1 MEPPADPA
9 EPSDPADP
17 SDPSDRAQARAK
29 PQGKWAL
36 VRSLNHALK
45 TYAVLP
51 VRPARGGGGC
61 TLGIPPRASV
71 SPPGRNGMSGN
82 GWQRPGCVQT
92 DPLPTPTPAPHAF
105 PDSQSEL
112 GPSRPSLRREL
123 LHITNGNVGSR

>member
-17 SDPSDRAQARAK
+17 SDRAEARAK

-82 GWQRPGCVQT
+82 GWQSTRVCADSPPPHPGASC
-92 DPLPTPTPAPHAF
+92 LP
-105 PDSQSEL
+105 
-112 GPSRPSLRREL
+112 
-123 LHITNGNVGSR
+123 

>member
-17 SDPSDRAQARAK
+17 SDPSDRAEARAK

-51 VRPARGGGGC
+51 VRPARGGGDC

-82 GWQRPGCVQT
+82 GWQSTRVC
-92 DPLPTPTPAPHAF
+92 A
-105 PDSQSEL
+105 DSPPPPPRRL
-112 GPSRPSLRREL
+112 MPSLTPRVNL
-123 LHITNGNVGSR
+123 APVAPPCIGSFCTSQMGM